1 MRPKAVRVLCVDS
14 MEGRRRRLVASLE
27 QIGLEVWTARNVAD
41 AFFLVEG
48 LRPSAIVIDQDSTLH
63 YAMEWNE
70 LVEAS
75 PNLPVL
81 LHSANAGLGADSHGA
96 VRTGNPEVI
105 TAILSILL
113 GPEVELGA
121 MSKVA

>member
-1 MRPKAVRVLCVDS
+1 M
-14 MEGRRRRLVASLE
+14 
-27 QIGLEVWTARNVAD
+27 
-41 AFFLVEG
+41 
-48 LRPSAIVIDQDSTLH
+48 VIDQDSTLH

-81 LHSANAGLGADSHGA
+81 LHSANAGLGADSQGA

-113 GPEVELGA
+113 GPEVERGA